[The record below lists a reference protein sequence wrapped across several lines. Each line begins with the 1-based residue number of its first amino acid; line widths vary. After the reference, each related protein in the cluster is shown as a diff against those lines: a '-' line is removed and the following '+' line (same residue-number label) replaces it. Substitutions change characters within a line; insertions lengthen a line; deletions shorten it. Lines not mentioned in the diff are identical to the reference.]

1 MSTILSQPACESETA
16 PPQRRYPRYK
26 IVGGFDISTPIATA
40 WASRLVGE
48 ELHPYHDQPSVS
60 MIIREKVRP
69 HGADFVDVTETD
81 EPAYMLITQSARF
94 NGYKGMDPKL
104 IPQFTEGRR
113 EAVARELLGE
123 EGSSC
128 SGLLTT
134 TLNVDFMNQVFTS
147 QSLKRHFVDRR
158 GLS

>member
-1 MSTILSQPACESETA
+1 
-16 PPQRRYPRYK
+16 
-26 IVGGFDISTPIATA
+26 
-40 WASRLVGE
+40 LVGE

-60 MIIREKVRP
+60 IIISEKVRP

-81 EPAYMLITQSARF
+81 EPTYMLITQSARF

-128 SGLLTT
+128 PGY
-134 TLNVDFMNQVFTS
+134 
-147 QSLKRHFVDRR
+147 
-158 GLS
+158 